1 MVYTTSNQLI
11 METSMLHQ
19 PKHDQLN
26 TIQAPVNLEW
36 TERFASVAIG
46 TRLTFSGALRIF
58 KHPFTSVIKLFAGG
72 YLIQRGVTG
81 HCDLYTKLGK
91 NSTEPVNVNIRYT
104 FTVNRP
110 RQEVYDFWRQLE
122 NLPLFMSHLDNVQA
136 ITNTRS
142 HWEAKIPGDI
152 GNISWDA
159 EIVNDV
165 NGSVIA
171 WQSVPGSTI
180 DNAGKVEFEDAPD
193 GRYTIVKVV
202 ISYLP
207 PAGGIGM
214 GLARLLNPV
223 FEKMVRRDVLNFK
236 DYLELTHADEPT
248 NTADMDDDVII
259 AVVSNDDNI

>member
-1 MVYTTSNQLI
+1 
-11 METSMLHQ
+11 METTALHQ
-19 PKHDQLN
+19 PNQGGTSQGL
-26 TIQAPVNLEW
+26 PVNLEW

-46 TRLTFSGALRIF
+46 TKLAFSGALRVF
-58 KHPFTSVIKLFAGG
+58 RHPVASIVKLFAGG

-81 HCDLYTKLGK
+81 HCDLYSKLGK
-91 NSTEPVNVNIRYT
+91 QSTEPVNINIRYT

-110 RQEVYDFWRQLE
+110 RQEVYNFWRKLE

-136 ITNTRS
+136 ITEKRS
-142 HWEAKIPGDI
+142 HWEAKIPGNI

-165 NGSVIA
+165 DGIVIA

-207 PAGGIGM
+207 PAGGVGM
-214 GLARLLNPV
+214 GLAKLLNPI
-223 FEKMVRRDVLNFK
+223 FEKIVRKDVMGFK
-236 DYLELTHADEPT
+236 DYMELNYGQSTTLSDDNDDLEDGT
-248 NTADMDDDVII
+248 II
-259 AVVSNDDNI
+259 AVVTPD

>member
-1 MVYTTSNQLI
+1 
-11 METSMLHQ
+11 METIALHQ
-19 PKHDQLN
+19 PHNQAD
-26 TIQAPVNLEW
+26 TSQAPPVNIEW
-36 TERFASVAIG
+36 AERFASVAIG
-46 TRLTFSGALRIF
+46 TKLTFSGALRIF
-58 KHPFTSVIKLFAGG
+58 RHPFSSAIKLFAGG

-81 HCDLYTKLGK
+81 HCDLYSKLGK
-91 NSTEPVNVNIRYT
+91 QSTEPVNVNIRYT

-136 ITNTRS
+136 ITEKRS
-142 HWEAKIPGDI
+142 HWEAIIPGNI

-193 GRYTIVKVV
+193 GRYTVVKVV

-207 PAGGIGM
+207 PAGGVGM
-214 GLARLLNPV
+214 GLAKLLNPV
-223 FEKMVRRDVLNFK
+223 FEKIVRKDVLNFK
-236 DYLELTHADEPT
+236 DYLELNHGANTFVSGANNDSEDEI
-248 NTADMDDDVII
+248 II
-259 AVVSNDDNI
+259 AVVTPDQA